1 MAKNIFR
8 LSVLLI
14 LTAAV
19 LSLVAPMFN
28 LSGILYPV
36 RIDSVYVSQQQ
47 LNTQKYISG
56 GGIDSGRVF
65 LYSPAQLRVNYIDL
79 ELPMRD
85 SVILHGWLAIDT
97 VHLQSPL
104 LIIIPDLT
112 ESSIHYIP
120 AMKEMCDRGFNVA
133 VINLRGQGN
142 SDGEMYNP
150 GPVSAGDVREI
161 IKQLRQLNFVTN
173 VAVWG
178 NRTGAAVA
186 AQALTDS
193 TEADVLILQNAF
205 ISFRR
210 YFRQYAS
217 TAWGELVTSILPAL
231 VRDYRKSTGIDID
244 SIDMRKLVNRIQI
257 PTLHL
262 AANFYTKRVVE
273 ETIAVFRDSENPKK
287 ALYINIDSFQME
299 HGLGNTKEF
308 YDKIAAFISSSF
320 PAKTRKSRFK
330 KLATFD

>member
-1 MAKNIFR
+1 MTKNIFR

-14 LTAAV
+14 LAAAV
-19 LSLVAPMFN
+19 LTLVAPMFN
-28 LSGILYPV
+28 LTGLLYPV

-47 LNTQKYISG
+47 LKTQKFVSG

-79 ELPMRD
+79 ELTMRD

-104 LIIIPDLT
+104 LLIIPDLT

-142 SDGEMYNP
+142 SQGEMYNP
-150 GPVSAGDVREI
+150 GPLSAMDVREI
-161 IKQLRQLNFVTN
+161 IKQLKQLNFVTN
-173 VAVWG
+173 VAIWG

-186 AQALTDS
+186 AQALADS
-193 TEADVLILQNAF
+193 TEADVFILQNSF

-217 TAWGELVTSILPAL
+217 HKWSGLVTSILPAL
-231 VRDYRKSTGIDID
+231 ERDYRESTGVDID

-262 AANFYTKRVVE
+262 AANFYTRKVVE
-273 ETIAVFRDSENPKK
+273 ETIAVFKDSENPKK
-287 ALYINIDSFQME
+287 SLYINIESFQLE
-299 HGLGNTKEF
+299 HGLANTKEF

-320 PAKTRKSRFK
+320 PAKTKKSRFK
-330 KLATFD
+330 KLATVD